1 MEETLLSGGASAPG
15 LAAFERVVRCERL
28 PEDGRRYRE
37 IRARRTADPY
47 EELNFTAAEIARL
60 VREEG
65 LRYREIAVI
74 ARDLSR
80 YDVALPA
87 VFERYR
93 IPCFLDLRT
102 DACSSALTQGV
113 LTAAAVAGGLREGD
127 PLQLAAS
134 PLTGLSAGELG
145 ALENYCYVWSVR
157 GRGWEQPFVNHPDG
171 MVGPL
176 DGAGGAAPR
185 GDRGFPAP
193 RDGSGPSAARGDE
206 GGGSAALCRGHLE
219 VFAGLRRAGAARG
232 ICRPDAAG
240 GEKALPGG
248 TESSLGAACRDAR
261 SFCGD
266 AGGDHAG
273 C

>member
-1 MEETLLSGGASAPG
+1 MGRPRPG

-127 PLQLAAS
+127 PLQL
-134 PLTGLSAGELG
+134 
-145 ALENYCYVWSVR
+145 
-157 GRGWEQPFVNHPDG
+157 GRKPADRSFGG
-171 MVGPL
+171 R
-176 DGAGGAAPR
+176 AGGA
-185 GDRGFPAP
+185 GKLL
-193 RDGSGPSAARGDE
+193 
-206 GGGSAALCRGHLE
+206 LCLVG
-219 VFAGLRRAGAARG
+219 AG
-232 ICRPDAAG
+232 
-240 GEKALPGG
+240 
-248 TESSLGAACRDAR
+248 TWLGAALRQ
-261 SFCGD
+261 SS
-266 AGGDHAG
+266 
-273 C
+273 